1 MPDESPSADALRSIL
16 VASDLT
22 EGSGLGI
29 ETAAALAATTGA
41 ALHAVHCVPK
51 PVFPYWE
58 GLLDEATR
66 ERWIENARQDLE
78 WQLRRLLGPEPPV
91 ASVNVG
97 VGEAARRINERAA
110 ETAADLIVLG
120 RHRPR
125 GPLDDLLGSTADRV
139 VRTAAVP
146 CLLANRP
153 VTGGLRRVIVA
164 VDFSEPSAHALR
176 VGLDWVRR
184 VAAVAPEGRVTVEIL
199 YVSAFAS
206 PAARPVA
213 VEPRLSRE
221 AEAARDMLAP
231 LPNVEVLPR
240 ILSAPLPA
248 EGVLRAAEEAETS
261 LIVLGTHGYG
271 GLARAL
277 LGSVASAVARTVPYP
292 VLLVPPPGGIS
303 PPE

>member
-1 MPDESPSADALRSIL
+1 MG
-16 VASDLT
+16 V
-22 EGSGLGI
+22 
-29 ETAAALAATTGA
+29 ETAAALAAATGA

-58 GLLDEATR
+58 GLLDEGTR
-66 ERWIENARQDLE
+66 ERWLENARLDLE
-78 WQLRRLLGPEPPV
+78 WQLRRVLGPEPPV
-91 ASVNVG
+91 ASLDVG
-97 VGEAARRINERAA
+97 IGEAARHISGRAA

-120 RHRPR
+120 PHRSR
-125 GPLDDLLGSTADRV
+125 GPFDDLLGSTADRV

-153 VTGGLRRVIVA
+153 LTRGLRRVIVA

-176 VGLDWVRR
+176 VGLDWVRS
-184 VAAVAPEGRVTVEIL
+184 VGSATPEDQVTVEVL
-199 YVSAFAS
+199 YVSAYAS
-206 PAARPVA
+206 PAARPAA

-221 AEAARDMLAP
+221 AEAARDRLAP

-248 EGVLRAAEEAETS
+248 DGVLRAAEEAETS

-292 VLLVPPPGGIS
+292 VLLVPPTGGDS